1 MSAQLRVSL
10 RQLTLSFMPRAP
22 IQAVRPKPVSKPTS
36 YSATTQFAQQLV
48 RGINEQAV
56 IHAFAES

>member
-1 MSAQLRVSL
+1 
-10 RQLTLSFMPRAP
+10 MPRAP